1 MAQPTILGEGTE
13 PRVKDARWRLLVKI
27 VGAAYNNATNPNPAN
42 IPTAKDTRWV
52 LLRKWNKILTGE

>member
-13 PRVKDARWRLLVKI
+13 PRVHDTRWRLLVKI

-42 IPTAKDTRWV
+42 IPRTKDTRWA
-52 LLRKWNKILTGE
+52 LLEKWNRIKAGV